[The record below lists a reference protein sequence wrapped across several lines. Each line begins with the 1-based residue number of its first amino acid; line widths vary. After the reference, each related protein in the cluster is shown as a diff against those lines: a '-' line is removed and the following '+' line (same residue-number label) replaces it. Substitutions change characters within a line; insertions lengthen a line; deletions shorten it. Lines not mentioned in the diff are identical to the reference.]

1 MEATVAFWM
10 DLQITS
16 TLNLL
21 SQSVHDKGV
30 QTHGM
35 RYLIDCCSEG
45 GVLFRLRRRS
55 LRRRCVQV
63 SRYSNSVHIDPR
75 EFHGEGGC
83 VVGLSLSNCVC
94 AVP

>member
-1 MEATVAFWM
+1 MKATVAFWM

-55 LRRRCVQV
+55 FR
-63 SRYSNSVHIDPR
+63 
-75 EFHGEGGC
+75 
-83 VVGLSLSNCVC
+83 
-94 AVP
+94 

>member
-1 MEATVAFWM
+1 MERTRETDCVQMGATFSAFAFWM

-21 SQSVHDKGV
+21 SQSVRDKGV

-45 GVLFRLRRRS
+45 GCLYRLRRRS
-55 LRRRCVQV
+55 FRRRGVEV
-63 SRYSNSVHIDPR
+63 SGYSNPLYIDP
-75 EFHGEGGC
+75 
-83 VVGLSLSNCVC
+83 
-94 AVP
+94 